1 MTDWILI
8 NGVKVDLV
16 DFEASYDKANS
27 QAWEKVMTAVAG
39 EAVSGRCL
47 ICGDAIPREREKYIH
62 RSAAGVLC
70 SPCFDRFV
78 GPSTP
83 P

>member
-1 MTDWILI
+1 MNGWILV
-8 NGVKVDLV
+8 NGVKVDLA
-16 DFEASYDKANS
+16 DFEASHAKAND
-27 QAWEKVMTAVAG
+27 QIWEKVMIAG
-39 EAVSGRCL
+39 ACGAGGGRCL
-47 ICGDAIPREREKYIH
+47 ICGDMIPREREKYIY
-62 RSAAGVLC
+62 RSTVGVLC

>member
-1 MTDWILI
+1 VADWILVD
-8 NGVKVDLV
+8 GVKVALA
-16 DFEASYDKANS
+16 DFEASYDKANN
-27 QAWEKVMTAVAG
+27 QVWEKVVIAAADGVAAG
-39 EAVSGRCL
+39 HCL
-47 ICGDAIPREREKYIH
+47 ICGNAIPREREKYIY
-62 RSAAGVLC
+62 RSAVGVLC